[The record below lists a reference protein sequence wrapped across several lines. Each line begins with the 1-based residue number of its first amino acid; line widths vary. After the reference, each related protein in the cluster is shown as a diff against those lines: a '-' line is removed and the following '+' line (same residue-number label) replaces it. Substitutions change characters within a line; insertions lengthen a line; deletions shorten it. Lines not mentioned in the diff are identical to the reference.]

1 MRTISILLSLLISIS
16 VISQNK
22 IITDN
27 NQVNFLI
34 AVNDTNIVNVVQNTL
49 IGDYLNAFNITSNVS
64 LSSKTA
70 IGNFY
75 NYNATNF
82 QLDSGI
88 VFCTGD
94 IYLIDSENN
103 QSGATATVSSGGDAD
118 LQILLGTQYSV
129 NDAVV
134 IEFDYIP
141 YTNLINF
148 SYIFGSE
155 EFPEFVN
162 SSFNDVFGFFV
173 SGPGINGQFTDSA
186 INIALMPDS
195 SGYVTIDNVYPTQYY
210 IDNTGDTIIQYDGYT
225 TAIDAVLEV
234 TPFMVYHIKLAVGDA
249 GDSTYD
255 TGVFLKNNSFSSL
268 PLQYYVNTV
277 NINDVSKTNLPE
289 AIEDSVNLTIDI
301 ELPTVATTDITY
313 HYQILGSAING
324 VDYEQIADSITIP
337 ADSNHAS
344 IIINAL
350 ADTIVEGTEQII
362 LVLDYLNDTI
372 AVDILDNTEI
382 ISEISTVKNTEYKLY
397 PNPANNQITIESTET
412 INKIE
417 ILDITGKALVT
428 HQGFKSLDV
437 LREDIT
443 TIKKGIYFIKINDSK
458 IIKFVKQ

>member
-1 MRTISILLSLLISIS
+1 MKTISIIFGLIVSIS
-16 VISQNK
+16 ALSQNK
-22 IITDN
+22 TITEN
-27 NQVNFLI
+27 NQVNFLTT
-34 AVNDTNIVNVVQNTL
+34 VTDTNITSLVQNTL

-64 LSSKTA
+64 LNTNTA

-75 NYNATNF
+75 NYNTPNF

-94 IYLIDSENN
+94 IYIINNENN
-103 QSGATATVSSGGDAD
+103 QSGATTTVGSGTDAD
-118 LQILLGTQYSV
+118 LQILLGSQYSI

-173 SGPGINGQFTDSA
+173 SGPGINGQFTNSA

-195 SGYVTIDNVYPTQYY
+195 SGNVSIDNIYSTPYY
-210 IDNTGDTIIQYDGYT
+210 IDNENDTIIEYDGYT
-225 TAIDAVLEV
+225 TALDAVLEV

-249 GDSTYD
+249 GDSAYD

-277 NINDVSKTNLPE
+277 NINGASKTNLPE
-289 AIEDSVNLTIDI
+289 AIEDSVTLTIDI

-313 HYQILGSAING
+313 SYQILGTAING
-324 VDYEQIADSITIP
+324 VDYEQIADSIVIP

-344 IIINAL
+344 ILINAL
-350 ADTIVEGTEQII
+350 ADSIIEGTEQII

-372 AVDILDNTEI
+372 AIDILDNTKI
-382 ISEISTVKNTEYKLY
+382 ISEINTSENTEYKLY
-397 PNPANNQITIESTET
+397 PNPANNNVTIESTEY
-412 INKIE
+412 INSIE
-417 ILDITGKALVT
+417 ILSVTGDCIKQLTAKQLNNLTIDIST
-428 HQGFKSLDV
+428 
-437 LREDIT
+437 LR
-443 TIKKGIYFIKINDSK
+443 KGVYFVKVNNNK
-458 IIKFVKQ
+458 TVKFVKN